1 VFTTHND
8 PSKHAYD
15 TETNLLR
22 RFLAR
27 RDALA
32 ANGGGPNSEMGV
44 VERGAQRVL
53 VARDAPARAAQL
65 QVLLE
70 ALVAHPNDEWVRD
83 LAKLFLAQLD
93 GNPDGA
99 AHDDG

>member
-1 VFTTHND
+1 VYTTHSSSR
-8 PSKHAYD
+8 SKHAYD
-15 TETNLLR
+15 AETNLLR

-32 ANGGGPNSEMGV
+32 ATGGGPDDEIGV
-44 VERGAQRVL
+44 VERGARRVP
-53 VARDAPARAAQL
+53 VGRDASARAAQL

-83 LAKLFLAQLD
+83 LAKLYLVHLDEVLARGCD
-93 GNPDGA
+93 G
-99 AHDDG
+99 